1 MRPIA
6 TQQNVIQ
13 FPLNELFGTPANVR
27 LIRLLAEEAMGPV
40 GAAEA
45 ADRTGLTLSGAKRAL
60 MRLVKTGFVQRVGSG
75 RSPQFALRESDPI
88 SNQIRNLFRNE
99 SERYQSL
106 ISQIRKA
113 LDQLSEIQATWI
125 DSPPTEAGKPLQIG
139 ILSDS
144 RSLTYLGDQVRQ
156 RVAEIEREFDVTI
169 ELRTFSRADTPEL
182 FVDRTELLTGN
193 LEPTMPASGRT
204 HDDRDK
210 RAVRFSTAIAEML
223 DRDPSLIKRATRHLE
238 FLLQEDQGSAAHDL
252 REWRDILAHYS
263 QQRIKDFLFAE
274 TPRAQRLR
282 QSSPFFA
289 VLSPDERDI
298 VLSEAEKNR

>member
-1 MRPIA
+1 
-6 TQQNVIQ
+6 
-13 FPLNELFGTPANVR
+13 
-27 LIRLLAEEAMGPV
+27 MGPI

-45 ADRTGLTLSGAKRAL
+45 ADRTGLTLAGAKRAL
-60 MRLVKTGFVQRVGSG
+60 MRLVKTGFVQRVGGG

-88 SNQIRNLFRNE
+88 INQIRDLFRNE
-99 SERYQSL
+99 SERYQAL
-106 ISQIRKA
+106 MSQIRKA

-125 DSPPTEAGKPLQIG
+125 DSPPTEVGKPLQIG

-144 RSLTYLGDQVRQ
+144 RSLTYLGEQVRQ
-156 RVAEIEREFDVTI
+156 RVAEVEREFDVII
-169 ELRTFSRADTPEL
+169 ELRTFSRADAPEL
-182 FVDRTELLTGN
+182 FVDRTELLTGY

-210 RAVRFSTAIAEML
+210 RAVRFSAAIAEML
-223 DRDPSLIKRATRHLE
+223 DHDPSLIKRATRHLE

-263 QQRIKDFLFAE
+263 RQRVKDFLLAD